1 MGWVEELHGKVVGLD
16 TTPLIAFVEKQPANV
31 ELLRPFFLA
40 VQNYEISVVT
50 STVTLLEVLVHPI
63 RHGDA
68 KLAQRYRDILLD
80 AAGFTIINLNQ
91 DIAEEAARLRAF
103 HNIRTPDSIQMATAI
118 KMNATH
124 FLTNDLKLPSLPGLK
139 VLKLDEL
146 KTRPEYLAPDDL
158 H

>member
-1 MGWVEELHGKVVGLD
+1 MGWVEELRGKVVGLD
-16 TTPLIAFVEKQPANV
+16 TTPLIAFVEMQAANV
-31 ELLRPFFLA
+31 ELLRPFFLS

-63 RHGDA
+63 RHGDT

-80 AAGFTIINLNQ
+80 SVGFTIINLNQ

-124 FLTNDLKLPSLPGLK
+124 FLTNDLKLPNLPGLK

-158 H
+158 Q